1 MYRMIL
7 LLVLALLAAP
17 SWLHAQSI
25 AALPGHYFHHMGE
38 LAYKREDFRNAHTM
52 FERSAHWGDK
62 LSQFNLGVMHY
73 QGQGVPVNKPLA
85 WAWFAVSAERRYAR
99 MEKTASIVW
108 QELDAAGRIE
118 AERLYQDLLERY
130 GDAVAAPRAQRRMDR
145 ERRGITGSR
154 TGMVGNL
161 VVLDPG
167 TGQTWDGT
175 RFHNPLFYDFAQ
187 LVERESVLMDAI
199 DRGRVE
205 LRELELKDDD

>member
-38 LAYKREDFRNAHTM
+38 LAYKREDYRNAQTL

-62 LSQFNLGVMHY
+62 LSQFNLGVIHY

-99 MEKTASIVW
+99 MEKTASVVW
-108 QELDAAGRIE
+108 QELNATDRVE
-118 AERLYQDLLERY
+118 AERLYQDLIARY
-130 GDAVAAPRAQRRMDR
+130 GDAVAVPRAERRMER
-145 ERRGITGSR
+145 ERRNATGSR

-161 VVLDPG
+161 VVLDPR

-175 RFHNPLFYDFAQ
+175 RFYDPKFFNFAG
-187 LVERESVLMDAI
+187 LMEREAILMDAM

-205 LRELELKDDD
+205 LRDLELKDDD